1 MTTYTHGGISPYIR
15 AASALRATMPTGSG
29 GQSRVRSRRVR
40 ARRCERSGFTVSGP
54 FRVSFSI
61 HGRRQSG
68 LGRPRV
74 RGEDE
79 GIVRSDEI
87 KRGVARAPHRSLLR
101 ALGVSDAEM
110 ERPFI
115 GIANAYSEVVPGH
128 MHLGGIVEAVKA
140 GVRSAGGVPMEF
152 GVMGICDGLAM
163 NHLGMNYSL
172 PSRELI
178 ADTVES
184 MTIAHA
190 FDAIVLVPCCD
201 KIVPGM
207 LMAAM
212 RLNVPA
218 IMVGGGPMLAGR
230 LEKRTLDLNSVFEA
244 VGQHQ
249 AGTIDDDELKAI
261 ECGAC
266 PTCGSCSGMFTA
278 NSMNCLAEITG
289 MALPG
294 NGTIPAPYS
303 ERIRFAKQTGEK
315 IMDVLAADR
324 RPRDIFTDV
333 AVGNALAADAS
344 LGCSTNT
351 VLHLAAIATEA
362 GLEFDLRRI
371 NEVAARVPHICKIA
385 PAGTH
390 HMEDLYFAG
399 GIQAVMNRLIA
410 AGLMDGSALS
420 VAGGTVG
427 EAVAGA
433 RVLDDEVI
441 RPLDRPWHATGGLA
455 VLFGNL
461 APEGAVVKEGA
472 VADEMLRH
480 TGPARVFE
488 SEKEAVAAISAR
500 DIADGSVVVIRG
512 EGPKGAP
519 GMPEMLS
526 ATSMLAGQGRD
537 KDVALITDGRFSGA
551 TRGAAIGHVAP
562 EAFAGGVIGLL
573 RDGDTISIDIPA
585 RSLTLD
591 VSEEEIARRR
601 AAQPPITPRAGVFGY
616 LARYVKLVSGAEK
629 GAVLR

>member
-1 MTTYTHGGISPYIR
+1 M
-15 AASALRATMPTGSG
+15 
-29 GQSRVRSRRVR
+29 
-40 ARRCERSGFTVSGP
+40 
-54 FRVSFSI
+54 
-61 HGRRQSG
+61 
-68 LGRPRV
+68 
-74 RGEDE
+74 
-79 GIVRSDEI
+79 RSDEI

-101 ALGVSDAEM
+101 ALAVTDAEM

-115 GIANAYSEVVPGH
+115 GVVNSFSEVVPGH
-128 MHLGGIVEAVKA
+128 MHLRTIVDAVKA
-140 GVRSAGGVPMEF
+140 GVRSNGGVPFEF
-152 GVMGICDGLAM
+152 GVMGICDGIAM
-163 NHLGMNYSL
+163 NHRGMLYSL

-190 FDAIVLVPCCD
+190 FDALVLVPTCD

-218 IMVGGGPMLAGR
+218 IMIGGGPMLAGK
-230 LEKRTLDLNSVFEA
+230 LGERTLDLNSVFEA

-249 AGTIDDDELKAI
+249 AGVIDDEGLKAV

-294 NGTIPAPYS
+294 NGTIPAVYS
-303 ERIRFAKQTGEK
+303 ERIRLAKEAGAQVME
-315 IMDVLAADR
+315 VLARDLK
-324 RPRDIFTDV
+324 PRDVFTDV

-362 GLEFDLRRI
+362 GLHFDLNQI
-371 NEVAARVPHICKIA
+371 NEVAAKVPHICKIA

-390 HMEDLYFAG
+390 HMEDLYQAG
-399 GIQAVMNRLIA
+399 GIQAVMNRLIG

-427 EAVAGA
+427 EAVADA
-433 RVLDDEVI
+433 RVLDDSVI
-441 RPLDRPWHATGGLA
+441 RPLDDPWHATGGLA

-461 APEGAVVKEGA
+461 APNGAVVKEGA
-472 VADEMLRH
+472 VADEMLQHR
-480 TGPARVFE
+480 GPARVFE
-488 SEKEAVAAISAR
+488 SEADAVAAIAAR

-551 TRGAAIGHVAP
+551 TRGAAIGHVSP
-562 EAFAGGVIGLL
+562 EANAGGPIAAV
-573 RDGDTISIDIPA
+573 RDGDVISIDIPA
-585 RSLTLD
+585 RTLTLEL
-591 VSEEEIARRR
+591 SEEEVARRL
-601 AAQPPITPRAGVFGY
+601 ADWQPAPREGVTGY

-629 GAVLR
+629 GAVLQ

>member
-1 MTTYTHGGISPYIR
+1 
-15 AASALRATMPTGSG
+15 
-29 GQSRVRSRRVR
+29 V
-40 ARRCERSGFTVSGP
+40 VS
-54 FRVSFSI
+54 
-61 HGRRQSG
+61 
-68 LGRPRV
+68 
-74 RGEDE
+74 
-79 GIVRSDEI
+79 VRSDEI
-87 KRGVARAPHRSLLR
+87 KHGVARAPHRSLLR

-115 GIANAYSEVVPGH
+115 GIANSFSDVVPGH
-128 MHLGGIVEAVKA
+128 MHLRSIVDAVKA
-140 GVRSAGGVPMEF
+140 GVRSAGGVPFEF
-152 GVMGICDGLAM
+152 GVMGICDGIAM
-163 NHLGMNYSL
+163 NHVGMNYSL

-190 FDAIVLVPCCD
+190 FDAVVLVPTCD

-212 RLNVPA
+212 RTNVPA
-218 IMVGGGPMLAGR
+218 VMVGGGPMLAGK
-230 LEKRTLDLNSVFEA
+230 LDGRTLDLNSVFEA
-244 VGQHQ
+244 VGQYQ
-249 AGTIDDDELKAI
+249 AGTLDDEGLKAI
-261 ECGAC
+261 ECSAC

-278 NSMNCLAEITG
+278 NSMNCLAEVIG
-289 MALPG
+289 MAVPG
-294 NGTIPAPYS
+294 NGTIPAAYS
-303 ERIRFAKQTGEK
+303 ERLRFAKDAGAK
-315 IMDVLAADR
+315 VMDVLAADL
-324 RPRDIFTDV
+324 RPRDLLTDA
-333 AVGNALAADAS
+333 AVGNAVAADAS

-371 NEVAARVPHICKIA
+371 NEVAAKVPHICKLA
-385 PAGTH
+385 PAGAH
-390 HMEDLYFAG
+390 HMEDLYQAG
-399 GIQAVMNRLIA
+399 GVQALMKQLIA

-420 VAGGTVG
+420 VAGGTIAA
-427 EAVAGA
+427 AVADS
-433 RVLDDEVI
+433 RVLDADVI
-441 RPLDRPWHATGGLA
+441 RPLDKAYHATGGLA

-461 APEGAVVKEGA
+461 AADGAVVKEGA

-480 TGPARVFE
+480 SGPAQVFE
-488 SEKEAVAAISAR
+488 SEKDAVAAIAAG
-500 DIADGSVVVIRG
+500 DILDGSVVVIRG

-562 EAFAGGVIGLL
+562 EAHAGGLIGLVQ
-573 RDGDTISIDIPA
+573 DGDSISIDIPA

-591 VSEEEIARRR
+591 VPEGEIARRR
-601 AAQPPITPRAGVFGY
+601 AACPPWKPRAGVSGY

>member
-1 MTTYTHGGISPYIR
+1 M
-15 AASALRATMPTGSG
+15 
-29 GQSRVRSRRVR
+29 
-40 ARRCERSGFTVSGP
+40 VS
-54 FRVSFSI
+54 
-61 HGRRQSG
+61 
-68 LGRPRV
+68 
-74 RGEDE
+74 
-79 GIVRSDEI
+79 VRSDEI
-87 KRGVARAPHRSLLR
+87 KHGVARAPHRSLLR

-115 GIANAYSEVVPGH
+115 GIANSFSDVVPGH
-128 MHLGGIVEAVKA
+128 MHLRTIVDAVKA
-140 GVRSAGGVPMEF
+140 GVRSAGGVPFEF
-152 GVMGICDGLAM
+152 GVMGICDGIAM

-190 FDAIVLVPCCD
+190 FDAVVLVPTCD

-212 RLNVPA
+212 RTNVPA
-218 IMVGGGPMLAGR
+218 VMVGGGPMLAGK
-230 LEKRTLDLNSVFEA
+230 LDGRTLDLNSVFEA

-249 AGTIDDDELKAI
+249 AGTIDDAGLKAV
-261 ECGAC
+261 ECNAC

-278 NSMNCLAEITG
+278 NSMNCLAEVIG

-294 NGTIPAPYS
+294 NGTIPAAYS
-303 ERIRFAKQTGEK
+303 ERIRFAKDAGAK
-315 IMDVLAADR
+315 VMDVLAAGL
-324 RPRDIFTDV
+324 RPRDLLTDA

-351 VLHLAAIATEA
+351 VLHLAAISTEA
-362 GLEFDLRRI
+362 GLEFDLQRI
-371 NEVAARVPHICKIA
+371 NEVAANVPHICKLA
-385 PAGTH
+385 PAGAH
-390 HMEDLYFAG
+390 HMEDLYQAG
-399 GIQAVMNRLIA
+399 GVQALMKQLIA

-420 VAGGTVG
+420 VAGGTIAA
-427 EAVAGA
+427 AVADA
-433 RVLDDEVI
+433 RVLDADVI
-441 RPLDRPWHATGGLA
+441 RPLDKAYHATGGLA

-461 APEGAVVKEGA
+461 AADGAVVKEGA

-480 TGPARVFE
+480 SGPAQVFE
-488 SEKEAVAAISAR
+488 SEKDAVAAIASG
-500 DIADGSVVVIRG
+500 DIVDGSVVVIRG

-562 EAFAGGVIGLL
+562 EAHAGGLIGLVQ
-573 RDGDTISIDIPA
+573 DGDTISIDIPA

-591 VSEEEIARRR
+591 VDEEEIARRR
-601 AAQPPITPRAGVFGY
+601 AAQPPITPRAGVSGY

-629 GAVLR
+629 GAVLQ

>member
-1 MTTYTHGGISPYIR
+1 M
-15 AASALRATMPTGSG
+15 
-29 GQSRVRSRRVR
+29 
-40 ARRCERSGFTVSGP
+40 
-54 FRVSFSI
+54 
-61 HGRRQSG
+61 
-68 LGRPRV
+68 
-74 RGEDE
+74 
-79 GIVRSDEI
+79 RSDEI
-87 KRGVARAPHRSLLR
+87 KHGVARAPHRSLLR
-101 ALGVSDAEM
+101 ALGVTDAEM

-115 GIANAYSEVVPGH
+115 GVANSFSEVVPGH
-128 MHLGGIVEAVKA
+128 VHLRTIVDAVKA
-140 GVRSAGGVPMEF
+140 GVRAGGGVPFEF
-152 GVMGICDGLAM
+152 GVMGICDGIAM
-163 NHLGMNYSL
+163 NHRGMLYSL

-184 MTIAHA
+184 MTVAHA
-190 FDAIVLVPCCD
+190 FDALVLVPCCD

-212 RLNVPA
+212 RLDVPA
-218 IMVGGGPMLAGR
+218 VMVGGGPMLAGR
-230 LEKRTLDLNSVFEA
+230 VDDQALDLSSVFEA

-249 AGTIDDDELKAI
+249 AGSIDDAGLRAV

-278 NSMNCLAEITG
+278 NSMNCLAEVVG

-294 NGTIPAPYS
+294 NGTIPAVYS
-303 ERIRFAKQTGEK
+303 ERIRLAKESGARV
-315 IMDVLAADR
+315 MDVLARDL
-324 RPRDIFTDV
+324 RPRQILTQA

-362 GLEFDLRRI
+362 GLPFDLDQI
-371 NEVAARVPHICKIA
+371 NRVAAGVPHICRIA
-385 PAGTH
+385 PAGNH
-390 HMEDLYFAG
+390 HMEDLYHAG
-399 GIQAVMNRLIA
+399 GIQAVMARLID

-427 EAVAGA
+427 EAVAHA
-433 RVLDDEVI
+433 RVLDETVI
-441 RPLDRPWHATGGLA
+441 RPLDEPWHATGGLA

-461 APEGAVVKEGA
+461 APNGAVVKEGA

-480 TGPARVFE
+480 RGPARVFE
-488 SEKEAVAAISAR
+488 SEAEAVLAIGAR

-562 EAFAGGVIGLL
+562 EAAAGGPIAAV
-573 RDGDTISIDIPA
+573 RDGDAISIDIPA
-585 RSLTLD
+585 RTLTLELP
-591 VSEEEIARRR
+591 EEEIARRLAER
-601 AAQPPITPRAGVFGY
+601 RPAPRDGVAGY
-616 LARYVKLVSGAEK
+616 LARYVRLVSGAEK
-629 GAVLR
+629 GAVLQ

>member
-1 MTTYTHGGISPYIR
+1 
-15 AASALRATMPTGSG
+15 
-29 GQSRVRSRRVR
+29 V
-40 ARRCERSGFTVSGP
+40 VS
-54 FRVSFSI
+54 
-61 HGRRQSG
+61 
-68 LGRPRV
+68 
-74 RGEDE
+74 
-79 GIVRSDEI
+79 VRSDEI

-101 ALGVSDAEM
+101 ALGISDAEM
-110 ERPFI
+110 EKPFI
-115 GIANAYSEVVPGH
+115 GVANAFSECVPGH
-128 MHLGGIVEAVKA
+128 VHLRSVVEAVKA
-140 GVRSAGGVPMEF
+140 GVRGAGGVPLEF

-178 ADTVES
+178 ADIVES

-190 FDAIVLVPCCD
+190 FDALVLVPTCD

-218 IMVGGGPMLAGR
+218 IMVGGGPMLAGHVDG
-230 LEKRTLDLNSVFEA
+230 RTIDLNSVFEA
-244 VGQHQ
+244 VGRHQ
-249 AGTIDDDELKAI
+249 AGTLDDDGLKAI

-278 NSMNCLAEITG
+278 NSMNCLAEVIG

-303 ERIRFAKQTGEK
+303 ERLRYAKDAGAK
-315 IMDVLAADR
+315 VMDVLAADLK
-324 RPRDIFTDV
+324 PRDLLTDA
-333 AVGNALAADAS
+333 AVCNALAADAS

-362 GLEFDLRRI
+362 GLEFDLQSI
-371 NEVAARVPHICKIA
+371 NEVAARVPHICKLA
-385 PAGTH
+385 PAGAH
-390 HMEDLYFAG
+390 HMEDLYRAG
-399 GIQAVMNRLIA
+399 GVQAVMKQLIA

-420 VAGGTVG
+420 VAGGTVA

-433 RVLDDEVI
+433 RVVDDDVI
-441 RPLDRPWHATGGLA
+441 RPLDRAYHATGGLA

-461 APEGAVVKEGA
+461 APDGAVVKEGA

-480 TGPARVFE
+480 SGPAQVFE
-488 SEKEAVAAISAR
+488 SEKDAVAAIAGG
-500 DIADGSVVVIRG
+500 DIRTGSVVVIRG

-537 KDVALITDGRFSGA
+537 KDVALLTDGRFSGA

-562 EAFAGGVIGLL
+562 EAYAGGLIGLVH
-573 RDGDTISIDIPA
+573 DGDTISIDIPA
-585 RSLTLD
+585 RTLTLD
-591 VSEEEIARRR
+591 VDEEEIARRR
-601 AAQPPITPRAGVFGY
+601 AAQPPITPRAGVAGY

-629 GAVLR
+629 GAVLQ

>member
-1 MTTYTHGGISPYIR
+1 M
-15 AASALRATMPTGSG
+15 
-29 GQSRVRSRRVR
+29 
-40 ARRCERSGFTVSGP
+40 
-54 FRVSFSI
+54 
-61 HGRRQSG
+61 
-68 LGRPRV
+68 
-74 RGEDE
+74 
-79 GIVRSDEI
+79 RSDEI
-87 KRGVARAPHRSLLR
+87 KRGLARAPHRSLLR

-110 ERPFI
+110 DRPFI
-115 GIANAYSEVVPGH
+115 GVANAFSEVVPGH
-128 MHLGGIVEAVKA
+128 AHLRTIVDGVKA
-140 GVRSAGGVPMEF
+140 GVRAGGGVPMEF

-190 FDAIVLVPCCD
+190 FDALVLVPCCD

-218 IMVGGGPMLAGR
+218 IMVGGGAMLAGH
-230 LEKRTLDLNSVFEA
+230 LGGRTLDLNSVFEA

-249 AGTIDDDELKAI
+249 AGKLDDDGLKAI
-261 ECGAC
+261 ECSAC

-278 NSMNCLAEITG
+278 NSMNCLAEVIG

-294 NGTIPAPYS
+294 NGTIPAVYS
-303 ERIRFAKQTGEK
+303 ERVRFAKDSGEK
-315 IMDVLAADR
+315 VMEVLAADLK
-324 RPRDIFTDV
+324 PRDILTDA

-351 VLHLAAIATEA
+351 VLHLAAIVTEA
-362 GLEFDLRRI
+362 GLDFDLQRI

-390 HMEDLYFAG
+390 HMEDLYHAG
-399 GIQAVMNRLIA
+399 GIQAVMKQLIA

-433 RVLDDEVI
+433 RVDDDDVI
-441 RPLDRPWHATGGLA
+441 RPLDRAYHATGGLA

-461 APEGAVVKEGA
+461 APLGAVVKEGA

-480 TGPARVFE
+480 SGPARVFE
-488 SEKEAVAAISAR
+488 CEKDAVAAISTG
-500 DIADGSVVVIRG
+500 DIATGSVLIIRG
-512 EGPKGAP
+512 EGPRGAP

-562 EAFAGGVIGLL
+562 EAYAGGPIGIV
-573 RDGDTISIDIPA
+573 RDGDTIRIDIPA
-585 RSLTLD
+585 RTLTLD
-591 VSEEEIARRR
+591 LPEEEIARRT
-601 AAQPPITPRAGVFGY
+601 AAQPACTPRDGVTGY

-629 GAVLR
+629 GAVLQ

>member
-1 MTTYTHGGISPYIR
+1 
-15 AASALRATMPTGSG
+15 
-29 GQSRVRSRRVR
+29 V
-40 ARRCERSGFTVSGP
+40 VS
-54 FRVSFSI
+54 
-61 HGRRQSG
+61 
-68 LGRPRV
+68 
-74 RGEDE
+74 
-79 GIVRSDEI
+79 VRSDEI
-87 KRGVARAPHRSLLR
+87 KHGVARAPHRSLLR

-115 GIANAYSEVVPGH
+115 GIANSFSDVVPGH
-128 MHLGGIVEAVKA
+128 MHLRSIVDAVKA
-140 GVRSAGGVPMEF
+140 GVRGAGGVPFEF
-152 GVMGICDGLAM
+152 GVMGICDGIAM

-190 FDAIVLVPCCD
+190 FDAVVLVPTCD

-212 RLNVPA
+212 RTNVPA
-218 IMVGGGPMLAGR
+218 VMVGGGPMLAGR
-230 LEKRTLDLNSVFEA
+230 LDGRTLDLNSVFEA

-249 AGTIDDDELKAI
+249 AGTIDDAGLKAV
-261 ECGAC
+261 ECNAC

-278 NSMNCLAEITG
+278 NSMNCLAEVIG

-294 NGTIPAPYS
+294 NGTIPAAYS
-303 ERIRFAKQTGEK
+303 ERLRFAKDAGAK
-315 IMDVLAADR
+315 VMDVLAADL
-324 RPRDIFTDV
+324 RPRDLLTDA

-371 NEVAARVPHICKIA
+371 NEVAARVPHICKLA
-385 PAGTH
+385 PAGAH
-390 HMEDLYFAG
+390 HMEDLYQAG
-399 GIQAVMNRLIA
+399 GVQALMKQLIE
-410 AGLMDGSALS
+410 AGLMDGSARS
-420 VAGGTVG
+420 VAGGTVA

-433 RVLDDEVI
+433 RVRDADVI
-441 RPLDRPWHATGGLA
+441 RPLDKAYHATGGLA

-480 TGPARVFE
+480 SGPAQVFE
-488 SEKEAVAAISAR
+488 SEKDAVAAIAAG
-500 DIADGSVVVIRG
+500 DIVDGSVVVIRG

-562 EAFAGGVIGLL
+562 EAYAGGLIGLVQ
-573 RDGDTISIDIPA
+573 DGDTIGIDIPG

-591 VSEEEIARRR
+591 VAEEEIARR
-601 AAQPPITPRAGVFGY
+601 AAACPPWKPRDGVAGY